1 MFTDQHPLEPLS
13 PHALATGF
21 AELARELAGHT
32 SEGDAHAAIVQAALR
47 AVPGAEAAG
56 LTVLRAGK
64 FTTVAPSSDL
74 PRRVDAIQYQLSSG
88 PCVDAI
94 LQQTL
99 FRTGDLS
106 RDARWPEFGRRAVA
120 EEGVYSMLGF
130 RLYLEGEDTIGGL
143 NLYSTQREAFD
154 ESAEL
159 TGGIVATHA
168 AIAMAGMRHRSQAEH
183 LRLALESNRQI
194 GVAMGV
200 LMSRQHVTRQQA
212 FDLLRIA
219 SQHSHR
225 KLADV
230 AMDVCDTGILDYPPS
245 LPAG

>member
-1 MFTDQHPLEPLS
+1 MFTDQHPLDPLS

-32 SEGDAHAAIVQAALR
+32 SEGDAHAAIVRAALR
-47 AVPGAEAAG
+47 AVPGAEDAG

-94 LQQTL
+94 LQQTI

-168 AIAMAGMRHRSQAEH
+168 AIAMAGVRH
-183 LRLALESNRQI
+183 
-194 GVAMGV
+194 
-200 LMSRQHVTRQQA
+200 
-212 FDLLRIA
+212 
-219 SQHSHR
+219 
-225 KLADV
+225 
-230 AMDVCDTGILDYPPS
+230 
-245 LPAG
+245 